1 MRQMKLRAEVQP
13 QPLLEQGTFVLE
25 NPREP
30 AAPAQKGI
38 MFEIQLDDE
47 EEEAEEEE
55 GDGREKQQEEE
66 EVDPLNRTLSF
77 QEGEEL
83 KLRDWSEGRR
93 GWSQRTPQTLLDA
106 LANME
111 VNSNHS
117 TAVIEEPGEEAA
129 GRRHWVAAPPLHPAD
144 RPLSG
149 ATLIIHDQLS
159 SARNGRNFEDSED
172 ELREAVA
179 DSMNNLFVMEAEE
192 KQEVRDGME
201 EEEEDSQQ
209 IQQVVGDSPA
219 DAVSS

>member
-1 MRQMKLRAEVQP
+1 
-13 QPLLEQGTFVLE
+13 
-25 NPREP
+25 
-30 AAPAQKGI
+30 
-38 MFEIQLDDE
+38 MFEIRLDDE
-47 EEEAEEEE
+47 EEEEEE
-55 GDGREKQQEEE
+55 GDGREKQQEE

-149 ATLIIHDQLS
+149 AALIIHDQLS
-159 SARNGRNFEDSED
+159 SARTCRNFEDSED

-179 DSMNNLFVMEAEE
+179 DSMINLFVMEAEE
-192 KQEVRDGME
+192 KLEVHDGME
-201 EEEEDSQQ
+201 EQEEDSQQ
-209 IQQVVGDSPA
+209 IRQVVGESPA
-219 DAVSS
+219 DAVSSEPEGAGGRSDGNTTSNQPPTI